1 MRRVDIVR
9 VLVAAG
15 CVVPARR
22 ARGQVPAK
30 LNVGVNGSDD
40 VTPLLWAKT
49 SGMFTR
55 AGLDVDIQK
64 FGSGSIA
71 LSALIGG
78 SLDIVRASLPPVI
91 SAHSRGIPVQLIA
104 PGDLSMPGDPTEGIV
119 ALKSS
124 TVTSGKQ
131 LSGATMPVP
140 ALHSFNEMASRAW
153 IDATGGDSKSVHF
166 IEIPISAI
174 VPAIEAGR
182 VAAGM
187 VTDPFLKDGLTA
199 GRIKVI
205 GHPNEA
211 IAKRFLITGYAAMAP
226 FIGGHRDAVSTF
238 ARLLA
243 QSSVYTTAH
252 HAEVVAAVASFWGLS
267 AAVISGMATSQ
278 VAASLDPKDIQ
289 PLVDVAARY
298 GVIPEGFAADA
309 LIAPGIG
316 RGGL

>member
-1 MRRVDIVR
+1 MRRLDIVR
-9 VLVAAG
+9 ALIAAG
-15 CVVPARR
+15 CAASALPA
-22 ARGQVPAK
+22 AGQAPAK
-30 LNVGVNGSDD
+30 LGVGVNGSDD

-55 AGLDVDIQK
+55 AGLDVDIGK

-71 LSALIGG
+71 LAALIGG

-104 PGDLSMPGDPTEGIV
+104 PGELALPSDPTEGIV

-124 TVTSGKQ
+124 PVTNGKQ
-131 LSGATMPVP
+131 LAGATMPVP

-166 IEIPISAI
+166 IEVPISSI

-187 VTDPFLKDGLTA
+187 VTDPFLKDGLAA

-211 IAKRFLITGYAAMAP
+211 IAKRFLITAYVAMAP
-226 FIGGHRDAVSTF
+226 FIAAHREAVSTF
-238 ARLLA
+238 TRVLA
-243 QSSVYTTAH
+243 QAAVYATAH
-252 HAEVVAAVASFWGLS
+252 HAEVVAAVAPFWGLNAS
-267 AAVISGMATSQ
+267 VISGMATAQ
-278 VAASLDPKDIQ
+278 VAPTLDPKDIQ
-289 PLVDVAARY
+289 PLVDAAARY

-309 LIAPGIG
+309 MIAPGIG
-316 RGGL
+316 RGTP